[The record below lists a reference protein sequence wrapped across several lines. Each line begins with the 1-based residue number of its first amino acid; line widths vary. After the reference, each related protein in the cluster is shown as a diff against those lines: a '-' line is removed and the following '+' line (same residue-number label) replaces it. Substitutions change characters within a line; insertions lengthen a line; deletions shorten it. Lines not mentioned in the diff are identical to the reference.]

1 MELALIRIPPEV
13 AIKATIRPGSVYYF
27 PEDSFHT
34 EEPHHF
40 IVINMDP
47 LTDSAI
53 ILVCASSQVDRVK
66 VRRSTCPSDTMIEV
80 SPTQYSDFTKNS
92 IIDCN
97 YVLEKNIE
105 QLVEKL
111 RDGKLMFKSE
121 MNIQLVNLLRQ
132 GVLCSPVIEMRI
144 KQSLQSQSTN

>member
-34 EEPHHF
+34 EEPHYF
-40 IVINMDP
+40 IVINLDP
-47 LTDSAI
+47 LTDRVV
-53 ILVCASSQVDRVK
+53 ILVCASSQKDK
-66 VRRSTCPSDTMIEV
+66 TKLRRSACPTETLIEI
-80 SPTQYSDFTKNS
+80 SPIQYCDFTKNS

-105 QLVEKL
+105 QLIEKL
-111 RDGKLMFKSE
+111 RNGELVLKSE

-132 GVLCSPVIEMRI
+132 GVLRSPVIETRI
-144 KQSLQSQSTN
+144 KQLLQS